1 MSSIDRESEKIYG
14 LLDPD
19 IRDQHGE
26 LYLVM
31 NVPMKK
37 RFLN

>member
-19 IRDQHGE
+19 IRDQHTE
-26 LYLVM
+26 LYLVLY
-31 NVPMKK
+31 VPMEK
-37 RFLN
+37 